1 MPCLYIRNK
10 NEDLKRIKVETQT
23 KPNICLCYVIFYY
36 ICGVEDYATSQVADL
51 PRPDRR
57 DIDMVSIALKFSGI
71 ENDI

>member
-1 MPCLYIRNK
+1 MTRMTQIAPLVHIQ
-10 NEDLKRIKVETQT
+10 RILVRRTSASS
-23 KPNICLCYVIFYY
+23 CV
-36 ICGVEDYATSQVADL
+36 ICGQKIIVINIYATSQVADL

>member
-1 MPCLYIRNK
+1 MLRLYNW
-10 NEDLKRIKVETQT
+10 
-23 KPNICLCYVIFYY
+23 VISFP
-36 ICGVEDYATSQVADL
+36 IFYATSQVADL